1 MTSNINSVAVLGAG
15 TMGSG
20 IAALAAEKNCK
31 VLLLDVSEEAAA
43 EGRDSLLLGRTPALS
58 DVSKKNNIEVGSFSK
73 DFDKIKDFDWICE
86 VVVEN
91 IEIKQDI
98 FKKIEEHKGSNA
110 IVSSNTSG
118 IPLREITKYSS
129 IDLLKSVC
137 ITHFFNPV
145 RVMKLCELI
154 PGEKTS
160 KDVIETLK
168 YFLENVFDKGVVH
181 GKDTVNF
188 IGNRIGCFLLLKGLH
203 TSSDLRKDG
212 ITVEQVDALI
222 SKPMGLPPT
231 GLYGLID
238 LIGLDVMHAVGLNL
252 SKNLPNNDIGRGFV
266 NLPKVELEMFNNGQ
280 LGRKT
285 GGGFYRIKKLDN
297 GEKLKEVFDLEE
309 KTWRAE
315 KKFDFDKDI
324 SVIFEDSIEGR
335 LSWSIMGYTLWYAAT
350 LIPEIS
356 DDILN
361 IDRAM
366 RWGFAWSKGPF
377 ELLDLA
383 GNLEFIN
390 KCKEENLPITG
401 MLKVLLDSGE
411 KTFYKDEKKKYL
423 SLDGS
428 YYYVS

>member
-31 VLLLDVSEEAAA
+31 VLLLDISEEAAA
-43 EGRDSLLLGRTPALS
+43 KSRDALLLGHNQALS
-58 DVSKKNNIEVGSFSK
+58 DVSKKNNIEVGSFDK
-73 DFDKIKDFDWICE
+73 DFEKIKDFDWICE

-98 FKKIEEHKGSNA
+98 FKKIEEHKSSNA

-118 IPLREITKYSS
+118 IPLREITKHSS

-145 RVMKLCELI
+145 KVMKLCELI

-168 YFLENVFDKGVVH
+168 IFLEDVFDKGVVH

-252 SKNLPNNDIGRGFV
+252 SKNLPNNDIGRSFV
-266 NLPKVELEMFNNGQ
+266 SLPKVELEMFNNGQ

-297 GEKLKEVFDLEE
+297 GEKIKEVFDLEG
-309 KTWRAE
+309 KTWRSE

-335 LSWSIMGYTLWYAAT
+335 LSWSIMGYTLWYTAT

-411 KTFYKDEKKKYL
+411 KTFYKSEKKKYL
-423 SLDGS
+423 SIDGS

>member
-31 VLLLDVSEEAAA
+31 VLLLDISEEAAA
-43 EGRDSLLLGRTPALS
+43 KSRDALLLGHNQALS
-58 DVSKKNNIEVGSFSK
+58 DVSKKNNIEVGSFDK

-91 IEIKQDI
+91 IKIKQDI
-98 FKKIEEHKGSNA
+98 FKKIEEHKSSNA

-118 IPLREITKYSS
+118 IPLREITKHSS

-168 YFLENVFDKGVVH
+168 IFLENVFDKGVVH

-252 SKNLPNNDIGRGFV
+252 SKNLPNNDIGRSFV
-266 NLPKVELEMFNNGQ
+266 SLPKVELEMFNNGQ

-297 GEKLKEVFDLEE
+297 GEKIKEVFDLEG
-309 KTWRAE
+309 KTWRSE

-411 KTFYKDEKKKYL
+411 KTFYKSEKKKYL
-423 SLDGS
+423 SIDGS

>member
-31 VLLLDVSEEAAA
+31 VLLLDISEEAANK
-43 EGRDSLLLGRTPALS
+43 GRDALLLGRTPALS
-58 DVSKKNNIEVGSFSK
+58 DVSKKNNIEVGSFGK
-73 DFDKIKDFDWICE
+73 DFDKIKNFDWICE

-98 FKKIEEHKGSNA
+98 FKKIEVHKGSNA

-168 YFLENVFDKGVVH
+168 FFLENVFDKGVVH

-212 ITVEQVDALI
+212 ITIEQVDALI

-252 SKNLPNNDIGRGFV
+252 SKNLPNNDIGRSFV
-266 NLPKVELEMFNNGQ
+266 SLPKVELEMFNNGQ

-297 GEKLKEVFDLEE
+297 GEKIKEVFDLEE
-309 KTWRAE
+309 KTWRSE

-335 LSWSIMGYTLWYAAT
+335 LSWSIMGYTLWYTAT

-401 MLKVLLDSGE
+401 MLKVLLVSGE
-411 KTFYKDEKKKYL
+411 KTFYKDEQKKYL

-428 YYYVS
+428 YCKVS

>member
-31 VLLLDVSEEAAA
+31 VLLLDISEEAAA
-43 EGRDSLLLGRTPALS
+43 KSRDALLLGHNQALS
-58 DVSKKNNIEVGSFSK
+58 DVSKKNNIEVGSFGK
-73 DFDKIKDFDWICE
+73 DFDKIKNFDWICE

-98 FKKIEEHKGSNA
+98 FKKIEEHKSSNA

-118 IPLREITKYSS
+118 IPLREITKHSS

-168 YFLENVFDKGVVH
+168 IFLEDVFDKGVVH

-252 SKNLPNNDIGRGFV
+252 SKNLPNNDIGRSFV
-266 NLPKVELEMFNNGQ
+266 SLPKVELEMFNNGQ

-297 GEKLKEVFDLEE
+297 GEKIKEVFDLEG
-309 KTWRAE
+309 KTWRSE

-335 LSWSIMGYTLWYAAT
+335 LSWSIMGYTLWYTAT

-411 KTFYKDEKKKYL
+411 KTFYKSEKKKYL
-423 SLDGS
+423 SIDGS

>member
-1 MTSNINSVAVLGAG
+1 MHA
-15 TMGSG
+15 
-20 IAALAAEKNCK
+20 
-31 VLLLDVSEEAAA
+31 
-43 EGRDSLLLGRTPALS
+43 
-58 DVSKKNNIEVGSFSK
+58 
-73 DFDKIKDFDWICE
+73 
-86 VVVEN
+86 
-91 IEIKQDI
+91 
-98 FKKIEEHKGSNA
+98 
-110 IVSSNTSG
+110 
-118 IPLREITKYSS
+118 
-129 IDLLKSVC
+129 
-137 ITHFFNPV
+137 
-145 RVMKLCELI
+145 
-154 PGEKTS
+154 
-160 KDVIETLK
+160 
-168 YFLENVFDKGVVH
+168 
-181 GKDTVNF
+181 
-188 IGNRIGCFLLLKGLH
+188 
-203 TSSDLRKDG
+203 SSDLRIDG
-212 ITVEQVDALI
+212 ITIEQVDALI

-324 SVIFEDSIEGR
+324 SVIFEDTIEGR
-335 LSWSIMGYTLWYAAT
+335 LSWSIMGYTLWYASN
-350 LIPEIS
+350 LIPEIA

-401 MLKVLLDSGE
+401 MLKVLIDSGE

-428 YYYVS
+428 YYKVH

>member
-31 VLLLDVSEEAAA
+31 VLLLDISEEAAA
-43 EGRDSLLLGRTPALS
+43 NSRDALLQGHNPALS
-58 DVSKKNNIEVGSFSK
+58 DVSKKNNIEVGSFDK
-73 DFDKIKDFDWICE
+73 DFKKIKDFDWICE

-98 FKKIEEHKGSNA
+98 FKKIEEHKGSNT

-118 IPLREITKYSS
+118 IPLREITKHSS

-145 RVMKLCELI
+145 KIMKLCELI
-154 PGEKTS
+154 PGEETS

-168 YFLENVFDKGVVH
+168 NFLENVFSKGVVH

-188 IGNRIGCFLLLKGLH
+188 IGNRIGCFFLLKGLH
-203 TSSDLRKDG
+203 TSANLRREG
-212 ITVEQVDALI
+212 ITVEQVDALM
-222 SKPMGLPPT
+222 SKPMGFPPT

-252 SKNLPNNDIGRGFV
+252 SKNLPSNDIGRNFV

-309 KTWRAE
+309 KRWRSG
-315 KKFDFDKDI
+315 KKFNFDKDI
-324 SVIFEDSIEGR
+324 SIIFEDSIEGR
-335 LSWSIMGYTLWYAAT
+335 LSWSIMGHTLWYAAN
-350 LIPEIS
+350 LIPEIA

-361 IDRAM
+361 VDRAM

-411 KTFYKDEKKKYL
+411 KNYYKGEKKKYL

-428 YYYVS
+428 YYNVS

>member
-31 VLLLDVSEEAAA
+31 VLLLDISEEAAA
-43 EGRDSLLLGRTPALS
+43 KGRDALLLGRTPALS
-58 DVSKKNNIEVGSFSK
+58 DVSKKNNIEVGSFDK
-73 DFDKIKDFDWICE
+73 DFKKIKDFDWICE

-98 FKKIEEHKGSNA
+98 FKKIEKHKGSNT

-212 ITVEQVDALI
+212 ITIEQVDALI

-309 KTWRAE
+309 KTWRSE

-324 SVIFEDSIEGR
+324 SVIFEDTIEGR
-335 LSWSIMGYTLWYAAT
+335 LSWSIMGYTLWYASN
-350 LIPEIS
+350 LIPEIA

-411 KTFYKDEKKKYL
+411 KTFYKDEKKKISISRWQL
-423 SLDGS
+423 L
-428 YYYVS
+428 

>member
-31 VLLLDVSEEAAA
+31 VLLLDISEEAAA
-43 EGRDSLLLGRTPALS
+43 KSRDALLLGHNQALS
-58 DVSKKNNIEVGSFSK
+58 DVSKKNNIEVGSFDK

-91 IEIKQDI
+91 IKIKQDI
-98 FKKIEEHKGSNA
+98 FKKIEEHKSSNA

-118 IPLREITKYSS
+118 IPLREITKHSS

-145 RVMKLCELI
+145 KVMKLCELI

-168 YFLENVFDKGVVH
+168 IFLENVFDKGVVH

-252 SKNLPNNDIGRGFV
+252 SKNLPNNDIGRSFV
-266 NLPKVELEMFNNGQ
+266 SLPKVELEMFNNGQ

-297 GEKLKEVFDLEE
+297 GEKIKEVFDLEG
-309 KTWRAE
+309 KTWRSE

-411 KTFYKDEKKKYL
+411 KTFYKSEKKKYL
-423 SLDGS
+423 SIDGS